1 MGTDPRLTR
10 LELSI
15 EDIEEML
22 AELSEAGRW
31 QNSDSSC
38 RTLVLLPAWKPRPPE
53 EEMSADGLLGE
64 EDEREGEEEAE
75 AIVFVPYPE
84 FCGSSGALMAL
95 ERRSQNQSF
104 RSCLV

>member
-1 MGTDPRLTR
+1 M
-10 LELSI
+10 
-15 EDIEEML
+15 
-22 AELSEAGRW
+22 
-31 QNSDSSC
+31 SD
-38 RTLVLLPAWKPRPPE
+38 
-53 EEMSADGLLGE
+53 DGLLGE
-64 EDEREGEEEAE
+64 DDEREGEEDAE